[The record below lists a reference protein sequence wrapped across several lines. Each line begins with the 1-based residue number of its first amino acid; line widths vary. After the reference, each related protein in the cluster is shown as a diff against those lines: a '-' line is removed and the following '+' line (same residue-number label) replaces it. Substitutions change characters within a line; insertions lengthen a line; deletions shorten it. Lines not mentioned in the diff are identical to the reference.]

1 MSFSSYGIAAV
12 VGVVVIG
19 VLVAIA
25 WWWTRRRRRPRSRP
39 VIEMD
44 DARRERLR
52 QIAATDYRPRRHARK
67 DQP

>member
-1 MSFSSYGIAAV
+1 MTGWGGIAAV

-25 WWWTRRRRRPRSRP
+25 WWIRRRRRPRSRP
-39 VIEMD
+39 VIQMD
-44 DARRERLR
+44 DARRQRLR

-67 DQP
+67 DP